1 MLEKENIDTRI
12 QDVLKDTSRLS
23 AKLEDLNTPNFE
35 IDTLRELGICPV
47 RVGFT
52 EQDTLAFEPCFFLP
66 RLPSTLL
73 SDYPIRENERSNE
86 GVLEEEKKLRGE
98 ILSDSGSDCSDWSD
112 IGNCM
117 VAVNYSFMYLRSVS
131 LHLNA
136 SRDGI
141 GGFDD
146 DEEDDEEDEEEEDD
160 DEEMEEE
167 QDDDEDEEEDDNE
180 DDDDKIGSFWNI
192 EAMKHG
198 DEGCLFWD
206 FKVKGGG
213 WRVDECRVSDNSPHR
228 ILYLVHDH
236 EGNDTSLTRGEVRS
250 VVALFKCR
258 FHLKW
263 YPRYDTMPV
272 LVFSHLGKKGRILQ
286 AHHDG
291 QKLILQYSPIVNF
304 EEERYPAIA
313 LFIRYL
319 TCNLVGSSVRTLSI
333 R

>member
-1 MLEKENIDTRI
+1 MPEKENIDTRI

-73 SDYPIRENERSNE
+73 SDYPIVENKRNNE

-98 ILSDSGSDCSDWSD
+98 ILSDSSSDCSDWSD

-117 VAVNYSFMYLRSVS
+117 VAVNYSFMYLRSVT
-131 LHLNA
+131 LHLDA

-146 DEEDDEEDEEEEDD
+146 NEEDDEEEEEEDDDDDD

-167 QDDDEDEEEDDNE
+167 QDDENNEDEEEDDNEDDNE
-180 DDDDKIGSFWNI
+180 DDDDKIGSFWKI
-192 EAMKHG
+192 QAMWHG
-198 DEGCLFWD
+198 GI
-206 FKVKGGG
+206 
-213 WRVDECRVSDNSPHR
+213 HAM
-228 ILYLVHDH
+228 ILCQYL
-236 EGNDTSLTRGEVRS
+236 S
-250 VVALFKCR
+250 F
-258 FHLKW
+258 
-263 YPRYDTMPV
+263 
-272 LVFSHLGKKGRILQ
+272 
-286 AHHDG
+286 
-291 QKLILQYSPIVNF
+291 PI
-304 EEERYPAIA
+304 
-313 LFIRYL
+313 
-319 TCNLVGSSVRTLSI
+319 
-333 R
+333 